1 MSRCYIQRG
10 EEWVKSNGLPTIIL
24 QDASKFWMVLRQHL
38 GRDLPEVVSVHSNRV
53 GAWIGLVK
61 TVLRVP

>member
-1 MSRCYIQRG
+1 MSCYIQRG

-24 QDASKFWMVLRQHL
+24 DDVSKFWIVLKRQASTK
-38 GRDLPEVVSVHSNRV
+38 PEVVSVHSHRV